1 MLCTGV
7 LCPAPESCLCSC
19 GWPAGC
25 TACHVCQWRV
35 LREVWCSLR
44 KSAAL
49 KACQWLQVLWKD
61 MSESSSHLSFSSLL
75 SSSSVSL
82 LALGRGRIVV
92 RLVTRCFVETNSVF
106 GFPSKCTFSNEL
118 DGGMGWTQLEADG
131 PL

>member
-1 MLCTGV
+1 
-7 LCPAPESCLCSC
+7 
-19 GWPAGC
+19 
-25 TACHVCQWRV
+25 
-35 LREVWCSLR
+35 
-44 KSAAL
+44 
-49 KACQWLQVLWKD
+49 

-106 GFPSKCTFSNEL
+106 EFPSKCTFSNEL